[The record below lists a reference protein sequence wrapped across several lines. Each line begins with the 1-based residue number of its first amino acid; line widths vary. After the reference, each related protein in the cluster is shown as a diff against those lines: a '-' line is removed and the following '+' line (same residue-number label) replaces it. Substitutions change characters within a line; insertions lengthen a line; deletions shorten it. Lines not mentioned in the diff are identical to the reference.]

1 MTPLPGISGS
11 LFPTR
16 FLSVAFGP
24 GGVTA
29 TDARAIESQRRHFV
43 GWWRRVE
50 QSCGPATGLRALFD
64 LVAMPLAGLLG
75 FRARDGRFLPDAVH
89 ARLMTSQNSEL
100 RLLLLP
106 WASRPSRVWRRLVTD
121 FDGASPGW
129 CLVVA
134 PPFVSLVDAR
144 GHTLR
149 RSVDF
154 AMPDALDSRSFGAFW
169 TLCRADQGPSRIEA
183 MVARAT
189 RFQDAVREDLQVG
202 VVDALAALGPVMRG
216 GQAGEREGRFSEA
229 LTLVYRML
237 FLLFAESRDLVPRHH
252 PSYGPA
258 YTVSALCREAA
269 QSHGAAPGLWDGL
282 AAVTRLSRA
291 GCETSESD
299 RPAVQRPLVLAR
311 FGAVAR
317 IRPVCAAAHP
327 SLATP

>member
-1 MTPLPGISGS
+1 MTTLPGISGS

-16 FLSVAFGP
+16 FLSIVFGE
-24 GGVTA
+24 GGAAHV
-29 TDARAIESQRRHFV
+29 DARAIESQRRHFL

-89 ARLMTSQNSEL
+89 ARLTTRQGSEL
-100 RLLLLP
+100 RLVLLP

-121 FDGASPGW
+121 FDGPPPRW
-129 CLVVA
+129 CLLVA

-154 AMPDALDSRSFGAFW
+154 ELPDALDSRSFCAFW
-169 TLCRADQGPSRIEA
+169 GVCSADHGAAQIEA
-183 MVARAT
+183 LVARAA

-216 GQAGEREGRFSEA
+216 GRTGEREGRFSEA

-252 PSYGPA
+252 PAYGPA
-258 YTVSALCREAA
+258 YTVSSLCRDAA
-269 QSHGAAPGLWDGL
+269 ASRGGAPGLWDGL

-291 GCETSESD
+291 GCETRGSD
-299 RPAVQRPLVLAR
+299 RPAVQRPAVLAR
-311 FGAVAR
+311 RGAVAR
-317 IRPVCAAAHP
+317 VRPARAAADP
-327 SLATP
+327 SLAAP